1 MAYELKSGAHT
12 KLLNIFTSLYIT
24 ILVLV
29 PSVASKFIAI
39 GPLTIGGATLIFPI
53 TYIFNNIL
61 TEVYG
66 YTLSRRVIWTGMF
79 CSAFSALVYW
89 FVGAMPPA
97 AFLHN
102 QEAYDAILGTAPRIV
117 AASLAAY
124 FFGEFA
130 NSYVLSKL
138 KFLQKGK
145 SGKYQAGRF
154 VASTIVCEFFDTV
167 IFFLGGFYG
176 VIATPDLARTMLTI
190 WLVKIA
196 YEIIALPLTLKFTN
210 WVKKVENMDAI
221 DRPGHVN
228 YNPFALTV

>member
-1 MAYELKSGAHT
+1 MKYEISANKQT
-12 KLLNIFTSLYIT
+12 NLLNLFTSLYIT

-29 PSVASKFIAI
+29 PSVASKFIAL
-39 GPLTIGGATLIFPI
+39 GPITIGGATLIFPI

-66 YTLSRRVIWTGMF
+66 YQLSRRVIWTGMG
-79 CSAFSALVYW
+79 CSAFSAFVYW

-97 AFLHN
+97 HFWHH
-102 QEAYDAILGTAPRIV
+102 QEAYDTILGTAPRIV

-124 FFGEFA
+124 FVGEFS
-130 NSYVLSKL
+130 NSYVLSKM
-138 KFLQKGK
+138 KFLQQGKG
-145 SGKYQAGRF
+145 GKYQASRF

-167 IFFLGGFYG
+167 VFFLGGFYG
-176 VIATPDLARTMLTI
+176 VIPTDDLLKTMLTI
-190 WLVKIA
+190 WIVKVV

-221 DRPGHVN
+221 DRPEEVN
-228 YNPFALTV
+228 YNPFVVVR